1 MSGFGQCKAYL
12 LFHTFNY
19 LYPTKIRRST
29 LKSPFGCC
37 LQNTDQWAFYWLRNP
52 PNLYQELSL
61 QPPDLMMNVSQNRA
75 LKNQVGFLLY
85 PPETQNCSQWLEKSP
100 CPKLVKHPVSSAV
113 MRAWKSVTTP
123 CISKGFAQA
132 YMSKEPL
139 PQLQR
144 EAGEVKII
152 PGSHRNSPD
161 HVHCAPSEGGCEPSW
176 KAKRVDKLKLSVGCT
191 RTPEHV
197 WTWWW

>member
-1 MSGFGQCKAYL
+1 MQGL
-12 LFHTFNY
+12 LVISHIYY

-144 EAGEVKII
+144 EAREVKI
-152 PGSHRNSPD
+152 NSRQSQKQPWP
-161 HVHCAPSEGGCEPSW
+161 CALRSKWRRMWAILES
-176 KAKRVDKLKLSVGCT
+176 KACG
-191 RTPEHV
+191 
-197 WTWWW
+197 

>member
-1 MSGFGQCKAYL
+1 
-12 LFHTFNY
+12 
-19 LYPTKIRRST
+19 
-29 LKSPFGCC
+29 
-37 LQNTDQWAFYWLRNP
+37 
-52 PNLYQELSL
+52 
-61 QPPDLMMNVSQNRA
+61 MMNVSQNRA

-144 EAGEVKII
+144 EAGEVKAVTETALTMCTALQVKEDVSHPEKQSVWISWRSVWDAQELQNMCERGDDNGGAHQQLPRKSRFRLVKFGKI
-152 PGSHRNSPD
+152 QMWRESTKPSLRGGKERNVLWWASFIKSFLLMWGHPGLEN
-161 HVHCAPSEGGCEPSW
+161 V
-176 KAKRVDKLKLSVGCT
+176 T
-191 RTPEHV
+191 
-197 WTWWW
+197 